1 MKLADLAPRARRLAG
16 GRLSRALARAVAV
29 AAVALAGAWLG
40 IMLGGTVR
48 ANVGP
53 VELGMAAEPSW
64 SGETVVDAHPF
75 GTLLFDTHN
84 APVGLRVTL
93 ENINP
98 DRARGFLDD
107 PRYSAD
113 RLPALLEEEL
123 GAGVRTLILRAAF
136 CGLAGALVTS
146 LVVFRRPGPALAG
159 LLGVAV
165 AIAGT
170 GAAIALTFRPD
181 SVVEPKYTGL
191 LAGAP
196 SLVGDAE
203 SIVTR
208 FESYRVQLAKLVNNV
223 SQLYDVVSA
232 LPVYDADP
240 TSIRVLHVS
249 DVHLSP
255 IAWNL
260 IRSVTAQFKIDAI
273 IDTGDMTDH
282 GTGPE
287 DRFVEEIGTFGVPY
301 VFVRGNH
308 DSATTQRA
316 VARQKGAVVLD
327 GQAATVAGLRIYGL
341 GDPRFTPDKTV
352 PVDSD
357 LESLAALGRSHAD
370 RLARLPKQVDLV
382 AVHDPTIAK
391 GFSGAASLVLTGHS
405 HVRSTELLPSGTRV
419 LVQGSTGGA
428 GLRALEHDEPTP
440 VEASVLY
447 FDAQTHRLR
456 AWDDITLGGLGEQS
470 VQIQRHVETD
480 PGRTISPVPTTAPS
494 PTGSVGVTPTP

>member
-1 MKLADLAPRARRLAG
+1 MKFADWTQGSRRLAG
-16 GRLSRALARAVAV
+16 GLATGRIARGMAV

-40 IMLGGTVR
+40 IMLGGAVR
-48 ANVGP
+48 SNVGP
-53 VELGMAAEPSW
+53 VELGMSAEPSW
-64 SGETVVDAHPF
+64 TGETVVDAHPF

-84 APVGLRVTL
+84 APIGLRVTL

-98 DRARGFLDD
+98 ERARGFLDD
-107 PRYSAD
+107 PRLSAD

-123 GAGVRTLILRAAF
+123 GNGVRTLIVRAAF

-146 LVVFRRPGPALAG
+146 LIVFRRPGPALAG
-159 LLGVAV
+159 MLGVAV

-196 SLVGDAE
+196 TLVGDAE

-240 TSIRVLHVS
+240 TSIRILHVS
-249 DVHLSP
+249 DIHLSP

-260 IRSVTAQFKIDAI
+260 IRSITTQFKIDAI
-273 IDTGDMTDH
+273 IDTGDLTDH

-287 DRFVEEIGTFGVPY
+287 DKFVEEIGTFGVPY

-308 DSATTQRA
+308 DSMTTQRA
-316 VARQKGAVVLD
+316 VAKQKGAVVLD
-327 GQAATVAGLRIYGL
+327 DSAKTVAGLRVYGL
-341 GDPRFTPDKTV
+341 GDPRFTPDKSV
-352 PVDSD
+352 SVDSN
-357 LESLAALGRSHAD
+357 LESLDALGRSHAAE
-370 RLARLPKQVDLV
+370 LARLPKQVDLI

-391 GFSGAASLVLTGHS
+391 GFSGAAPMILTGHS
-405 HVRSTELLPSGTRV
+405 HERSTELLPSGSRL

-440 VEASVLY
+440 VAASVLY
-447 FDAQTHRLR
+447 FDADTHRLR

-470 VQIQRHVETD
+470 VQIQRHVETE
-480 PGRTISPVPTTAPS
+480 PGRTISPVPTIAPS
-494 PTGSVGVTPTP
+494 PTGSIAVTPTP